1 MLMITDAELKQLCPS
16 IRSDRAV
23 LYAEALGGILA
34 DATLNTRLR
43 LIHFMAQ
50 IAHESADFR
59 ALVESTNYKDAK
71 RLDQMF
77 SNVKGIDHARDLIA
91 RGPVAIGNCIYANR
105 LGNGNEASGD
115 GYRYRGRGFIM
126 TTGRTNY
133 ADVEAYSG
141 LPLIAHP
148 ELLGQSTFAA
158 QAAAFFWATNAIN
171 TPADADDLRGVTRK
185 VNGPALA
192 GLADRQKYLDRA
204 RAIWPEG
211 PPDVS
216 QPMATVVSEPTP
228 SAPLPSEPATSS
240 SPNP

>member
-1 MLMITDAELKQLCPS
+1 MLTITDAQLKQLSPS
-16 IRSDRAV
+16 IRSDRGT
-23 LYAEALGGILA
+23 LYAEALSGIMAQAGL
-34 DATLNTRLR
+34 TTRLR

-59 ALVESTNYKDAK
+59 ALVESTSYK
-71 RLDQMF
+71 
-77 SNVKGIDHARDLIA
+77 
-91 RGPVAIGNCIYANR
+91 AIGNCIYANR

-126 TTGRTNY
+126 TTGRSNY
-133 ADVEAYSG
+133 ADVEAYSN

-148 ELLGQSTFAA
+148 ELLGQAAYAA

-171 TPADADDLRGVTRK
+171 IPADADDIRGVTRK

-192 GLADRQKYLDRA
+192 GLKDRQKYLDRA

-211 PPDVS
+211 GSSLTSPP
-216 QPMATVVSEPTP
+216 PAPVVSEPTA
-228 SAPLPSEPATSS
+228 SAPVPAAPISSPPAPSS
-240 SPNP
+240 SPNPQP